1 MSEVSQHRQNSLFSN
16 LHSFGH
22 QQLVVSYHAFAN
34 VSDAVETLFGFGLK
48 YSETDFDHTIPTG
61 VIRSKMQSV
70 CCFSGAV
77 QKAAE
82 PAVRELGPL
91 Q

>member
-1 MSEVSQHRQNSLFSN
+1 M
-16 LHSFGH
+16 
-22 QQLVVSYHAFAN
+22 SYHVFAST
-34 VSDAVETLFGFGLK
+34 SDAVETLFGFGLK
-48 YSETDFDHTIPTG
+48 YSETDFDNTIPTRL
-61 VIRSKMQSV
+61 IRTKMQSV
-70 CCFSGAV
+70 CCYSAAV

>member
-1 MSEVSQHRQNSLFSN
+1 M
-16 LHSFGH
+16 
-22 QQLVVSYHAFAN
+22 VSYHFFL
-34 VSDAVETLFGFGLK
+34 VIVDAVETLRVFGLK
-48 YSETDFDHTIPTG
+48 YSETHFDNTIPTG
-61 VIRSKMQSV
+61 VIRAKMQSV
-70 CCFSGAV
+70 RCYSAAV